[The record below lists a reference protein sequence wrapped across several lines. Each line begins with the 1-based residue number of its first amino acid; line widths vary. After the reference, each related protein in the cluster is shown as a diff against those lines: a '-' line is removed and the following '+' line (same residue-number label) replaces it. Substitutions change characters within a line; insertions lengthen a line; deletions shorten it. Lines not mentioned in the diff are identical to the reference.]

1 VFDHTSN
8 CDNSLDLF
16 FCQSYMHNNPYQP
29 HWDLAERPED
39 YIWSSA
45 RFYLLEQPAIIPL
58 YNANLTLHKSEVSE
72 SREIKVTR

>member
-1 VFDHTSN
+1 
-8 CDNSLDLF
+8 
-16 FCQSYMHNNPYQP
+16 MHNNPYQP

-39 YIWSSA
+39 YIWSNA